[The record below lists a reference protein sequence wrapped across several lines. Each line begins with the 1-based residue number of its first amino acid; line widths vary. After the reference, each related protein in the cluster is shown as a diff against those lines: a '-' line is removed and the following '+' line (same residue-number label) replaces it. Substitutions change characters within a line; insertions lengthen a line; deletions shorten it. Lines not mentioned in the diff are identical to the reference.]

1 MIDLYRGVIAYFL
14 RSAGLKPLAE
24 PDRILQN
31 QGSQGR
37 RSSVFLRREL
47 RHQADWGPNPSFNRT
62 CFGVAAPGVI
72 SFSPG
77 FATLAHPG

>member
-1 MIDLYRGVIAYFL
+1 VIDLYRGEIAHFL
-14 RSAGLKPLAE
+14 SNADLKRLAE
-24 PDRILQN
+24 PDLILQN

-47 RHQADWGPNPSFNRT
+47 RHQTDWGPNPSFNRT

-77 FATLAHPG
+77 FATLAHAG

>member
-1 MIDLYRGVIAYFL
+1 VIDSYRGVTAHFL
-14 RSAGLKPLAE
+14 SSAGLKPLAE
-24 PDRILQN
+24 PDLILQN

-62 CFGVAAPGVI
+62 CFGVPAPGFI

-77 FATLAHPG
+77 SVTLAHAG